1 MMYSDKTEKLCVYCL
16 YKTDAKGLR
25 EHVYCTKRN
34 EYRGIHSSVCDDY
47 EYDIRKRPVRRKT
60 SHLGNHQYDF
70 EI

>member
-1 MMYSDKTEKLCVYCL
+1 MYSDNTEKICSYCL

-34 EYRGIHSSVCDDY
+34 EYRGIRAEVCSDY
-47 EYDIRKRPVRRKT
+47 EYDIRKRPVKRKK
-60 SHLGNHQYDF
+60 SPLADKQYDF

>member
-1 MMYSDKTEKLCVYCL
+1 MYSDKTEKICAYCL

-25 EHVYCTKRN
+25 EHMYCTKKK
-34 EYRGIHSSVCDDY
+34 EYRPMHAEPCSDY

-60 SHLGNHQYDF
+60 PISEKQYNF